1 MTMFAMVKY
10 LSSEEKVSTKGN
22 TYKTSMFMQ
31 EGTTDVLI
39 CIDKTN
45 LNLNFGEEI
54 AAVFDYNP
62 KYQKLE
68 FVGIK

>member
-1 MTMFAMVKY
+1 MYSCVKY
-10 LSSEEKVSTKGN
+10 LSSEDKVSAKGN

-45 LNLNFGEEI
+45 LNLTFGEEVD
-54 AAVFDYNP
+54 AVFDYNP